1 MAETVGQAQ
10 DRRLLRWDGTVTAGN
25 LLTASAMLMALLAWG
40 LRLES
45 RVEHGDRRI
54 LRLEASRDRDDR
66 ETGTLREVLAE
77 LRANQSAQLEALRR
91 VERGLETAL
100 ARPNGAR

>member
-1 MAETVGQAQ
+1 MAETVDQAQ

-25 LLTASAMLMALLAWG
+25 LLTASAMLMALLVWG

-54 LRLEASRDRDDR
+54 IRLEAARDRDDR

-77 LRANQSAQLEALRR
+77 LRANQGAQLEALRR
-91 VERGLETAL
+91 VERSVETAL
-100 ARPNGAR
+100 ARQTGAR